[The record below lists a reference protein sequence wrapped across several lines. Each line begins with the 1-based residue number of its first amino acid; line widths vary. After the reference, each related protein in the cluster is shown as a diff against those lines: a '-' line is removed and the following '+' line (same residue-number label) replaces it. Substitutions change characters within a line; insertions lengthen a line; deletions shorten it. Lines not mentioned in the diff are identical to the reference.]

1 MGMTLTVYSIT
12 DDPRKLTKTLGDEK
26 GTYTVN
32 PTDNCDVLNPVV
44 SIHSVGTGAFPLDAN
59 YATLSDT
66 GRNYFIKDITLGTGG
81 KVFVHLSVDVLGTYD
96 GQIRNCPCTIT
107 RAQWTGRTMI
117 PDDQFPLNTNNRE
130 IRVATFPE
138 IPFNATDGSLIIQ
151 TISGEWSK
159 PEPEPEPNNE

>member
-1 MGMTLTVYSIT
+1 MGMTLTVYNIS
-12 DDPRKLTKTLGDEK
+12 DDPRKLTKTLGNAV

-32 PTDNCDVLNPVV
+32 PTDNCDILNPVV
-44 SIHSVGTGAFPLDAN
+44 SIHSVGTGAFPLTAN

-66 GRNYFIKDITLGTGG
+66 GRYYFIKDITLGTGG

-96 GQIRNCPCTIT
+96 TAIRECPCTIT
-107 RAQWTGRTMI
+107 RAQWTGPTMI
-117 PDDQFPLNTNNRE
+117 PDDQFPLRTNQRE

-138 IPFNATDGSLIIQ
+138 KLFDVRNGSLIIQ

-159 PEPEPEPNNE
+159 PEPEPTNE

>member
-1 MGMTLTVYSIT
+1 MGMTLTVYDIS
-12 DDPRKLTKTLGDEK
+12 DDPRKLTKTLGTAI
-26 GTYTVN
+26 GTYNVN
-32 PTDNCDVLNPVV
+32 PTDNCDILNPVV
-44 SIHSVGTGAFPLDAN
+44 SIHSTGQTAFPLNAN

-66 GRNYFIKDITLGTGG
+66 NRQYFIKDITLGTGG
-81 KVFVHLSVDVLGTYD
+81 KVYVHLAVDVLGTYD
-96 GQIRNCPCTIT
+96 TQIRACPCTIT

-138 IPFNATDGSLIIQ
+138 KLFDVRDGSLIIQ

-159 PEPEPEPNNE
+159 PEPEPTPNNE

>member
-1 MGMTLTVYSIT
+1 MPNVFLGTTN
-12 DDPRKLTKTLGDEK
+12 DDPRKLTKNITWDSEEGIPCKPTDPCDIL
-26 GTYTVN
+26 N
-32 PTDNCDVLNPVV
+32 PTLILAYANTD
-44 SIHSVGTGAFPLDAN
+44 IFTKN
-59 YATLSDT
+59 YAKIPTW
-66 GRNYFIKDITLGTGG
+66 GNRHYFIRDIQVLTGG
-81 KVFVHLSVDVLGTYD
+81 KILLSLGIDFLGTYD
-96 GQIRNCPCTIT
+96 SQIRDCPCTIT

-159 PEPEPEPNNE
+159 PEPEPTNE